1 MMEQLILLSF
11 IILLLVRLIECDTFL
26 LGYLAGEGMADG

>member
-11 IILLLVRLIECDTFL
+11 IPLLLIRLTECDTFL
-26 LGYLAGEGMADG
+26 LGYLAGEGIADD